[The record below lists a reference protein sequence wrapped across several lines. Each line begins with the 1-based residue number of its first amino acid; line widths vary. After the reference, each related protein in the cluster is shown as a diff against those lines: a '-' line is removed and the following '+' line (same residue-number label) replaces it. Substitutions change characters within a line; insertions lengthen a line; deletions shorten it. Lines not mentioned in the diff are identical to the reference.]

1 MQHRLPVDALGPDG
15 PAMAVAVSS
24 CVHCGFCLPACPT
37 YAVLGEEMDSPRG
50 RIVLMKE
57 ALEGTLPLADAAV
70 HLDRCLGCLA
80 CETACPSGVR
90 YRDLIEPVRERL
102 AAARPA
108 WRRAATTRLLNVME
122 SRDRFRRA
130 LRLGRLA
137 RPVSAVLPETLRAML
152 SLLPATRPSADSPA
166 ATTPAEGLRRGRVA
180 LLRGC
185 VQDVL
190 RPSITAAAIR
200 VLTREGFDVVVPA
213 DQGCCGALAAH
224 CGQRAR
230 GEHLVDAC
238 RKAIPA
244 GVDALVITAAG
255 CGSWLKDT
263 ASGAAGPPAIDIA
276 EFLASAG
283 LTGAYELPAPARVA
297 YQDACHLLHAQGSSA
312 APRRL
317 LDHVRHLTLVP
328 IRDAG
333 MCCGSAGLYNLEQ
346 PEIAAALGARKAAAL
361 AASGAA
367 IVASGNIGCL
377 TQLEKAL
384 AEAGAAIR
392 LRHTIELLAEA
403 SVPSRQTVED
413 R

>member
-1 MQHRLPVDALGPDG
+1 M
-15 PAMAVAVSS
+15 
-24 CVHCGFCLPACPT
+24 
-37 YAVLGEEMDSPRG
+37 
-50 RIVLMKE
+50 
-57 ALEGTLPLADAAV
+57 
-70 HLDRCLGCLA
+70 
-80 CETACPSGVR
+80 
-90 YRDLIEPVRERL
+90 
-102 AAARPA
+102 
-108 WRRAATTRLLNVME
+108 
-122 SRDRFRRA
+122 
-130 LRLGRLA
+130 
-137 RPVSAVLPETLRAML
+137 
-152 SLLPATRPSADSPA
+152 
-166 ATTPAEGLRRGRVA
+166 A

-200 VLTREGFDVVVPA
+200 VLSREGFDVVVPA

-238 RKAIPA
+238 RRAIPA
-244 GVDALVITAAG
+244 GVDALVVTAAG

-263 ASGAAGPPAIDIA
+263 GTGAAGPPAIDIA

-283 LTGAYELPAPARVA
+283 LTGAYALPAPARVA

-317 LDHVRHLTLVP
+317 LDRVRHLTLVP

-346 PEIAAALGARKAAAL
+346 PAIAAELGARKAAAL
-361 AASGAA
+361 AASGAS

-403 SVPSRQTVED
+403 SVPSRQTLED